1 MLWLPAF
8 LESASPPCLWDV
20 CRVSITP
27 QLSVSACKHR
37 EMQVQTRF
45 KTLQN
50 EDKRRQM
57 APEHL
62 KLCSKKTPP
71 APKPQGRSERHLKS
85 STSSSQIQT
94 YKVFFSFFAFSF
106 LFRGHNCPESDNS
119 ICGIYHFPAV
129 GQRQHNPTEQLCFDT
144 AAPKHCKEVYQV

>member
-1 MLWLPAF
+1 MLWLPTF

-37 EMQVQTRF
+37 EMQVQTPF

-71 APKPQGRSERHLKS
+71 APKPQGRSERHLKL

-94 YKVFFSFFAFSF
+94 YKAFF
-106 LFRGHNCPESDNS
+106 LFLPSHSYFGATTAQNLTIQFVASTIFQLWGKDSTIPQNS
-119 ICGIYHFPAV
+119 SSLT
-129 GQRQHNPTEQLCFDT
+129 QQHQSIVRRFE
-144 AAPKHCKEVYQV
+144 